1 MTVRIA
7 PIVLCAALLWTPAAN
22 VPASPGTGGK
32 AGAVTPGGSERLVT
46 RRAGEGTEVMA
57 LRRGDGQ
64 VLRSRRIAGRW
75 TVPPVTV
82 SGARTGLSAD
92 GRTLV
97 LARPSRGIPVKR
109 ARPSQVES
117 SELAVLDV
125 ASLVV
130 RRQITL
136 PGYFTV
142 DAISPD
148 GRWVYLIQYGGDVLD
163 YRVRALDTRTGR
175 LDPRPIVDP
184 HRPEDQMRGL
194 PMTRAMSRDG
204 RWAYTLYGGGEE
216 TFIHALDTVGR
227 TANCIDLMMLPP
239 QRDLS
244 LVSLTVSAD
253 GRRIDVRDAGE
264 HVATV
269 DARTAKVSEPGA
281 AHVAPP
287 PSPPDAGGFPWAVL
301 PVVAGLFALA
311 VRLVRRR
318 GRSRLA
324 EPVAPGAQSSS

>member
-1 MTVRIA
+1 MPVRLA
-7 PIVLCAALLWTPAAN
+7 PILLSAALLSTPAAT
-22 VPASPGTGGK
+22 AAAWPGTSGK
-32 AGAVTPGGSERLVT
+32 AGAVAPGGSERLVT
-46 RRAGEGTEVMA
+46 RRAGDGTEVMA
-57 LRRGDGQ
+57 LRRGDGR

-82 SGARTGLSAD
+82 NGARTGLSAD
-92 GRTLV
+92 GHTLV

-109 ARPSQVES
+109 ARPSRVES
-117 SELAVLDV
+117 SDLAVVDV
-125 ASLVV
+125 ASLVE

-148 GRWVYLIQYGGDVLD
+148 GGWVYLIQYGGDVLD

-175 LDPRPIVDP
+175 LDPHPIVDP

-204 RWAYTLYGGGEE
+204 RWAYTLYGGGEA

-239 QRDLS
+239 QGDLS
-244 LVSLTVSAD
+244 LVSLTVTAD

-281 AHVAPP
+281 AHVTPP
-287 PSPPDAGGFPWAVL
+287 PPPPDAGGFPWAVL
-301 PVVAGLFALA
+301 PVAGGVFVLALW
-311 VRLVRRR
+311 LVRRR
-318 GRSRLA
+318 AGLG